1 MPTICQRPDAVR
13 RDALPL
19 PSPRTRPATGSTAS
33 RTVRCGVA
41 KAGRDSDRS
50 RSAGGRG
57 RMGPRACRA
66 VWIPRPRS
74 QWRAG
79 RGCGWLSDSRSSAP
93 IHHRRGRTGAH
104 TNIQARPGRQSVS
117 VIPRIGQWTGL
128 SDPTW
133 HGPAAPCRTMS
144 SPVSRALLRRAP
156 RFVDCWRAG
165 PESRGQLLACLQANF
180 VKRAFAKSAID
191 SAPLASSPLVRH
203 DRAARA
209 LLRQEGRDSV
219 ASFSCHSLLLT
230 FAPARTL

>member
-93 IHHRRGRTGAH
+93 I
-104 TNIQARPGRQSVS
+104 
-117 VIPRIGQWTGL
+117 
-128 SDPTW
+128 
-133 HGPAAPCRTMS
+133 
-144 SPVSRALLRRAP
+144 RALLRRAP